1 MAVTATSYAQG
12 IKQVDFPGG
21 TNDVPVMKAAEIIA
35 EIKGLPP
42 EGLAE
47 VSAFILQIEQDDPA
61 LQVAIQRMHQSNTG
75 QVVSRPYEEAL
86 ASVRAAL
93 DRARE

>member
-1 MAVTATSYAQG
+1 
-12 IKQVDFPGG
+12 
-21 TNDVPVMKAAEIIA
+21 MKAAEIIA

-47 VSAFILQIEQDDPA
+47 VSAFMLKAEREDPA
-61 LQVAIQRMHQSNTG
+61 LQVALKRKHQSTTG
-75 QVVSRPYEEAL
+75 QVVSRPYAEAA
-86 ASVRAAL
+86 ASARAAL

>member
-1 MAVTATSYAQG
+1 
-12 IKQVDFPGG
+12 
-21 TNDVPVMKAAEIIA
+21 MKAAEIIT

-47 VSAFILQIEQDDPA
+47 VSAFMLQIERDDPA
-61 LQVAIQRMHQSNTG
+61 LQVALQRLHQSTTG
-75 QVVSRPYEEAL
+75 QMVSRPYEEAL

-93 DRARE
+93 DQARE